1 MSGNTNA
8 TPPASGGASGSSS
21 GGGGTDQQYLKQ
33 GSKSGSRTGMIV
45 AVIVVVLIVVGVG
58 VAYAAGWIG
67 KSGGTTDLCKGV
79 GTVSLTGAG
88 STFVYPMMSEW
99 STMFNQQ
106 YSCAQV
112 SYNAIGSGG
121 GITQLTSK
129 LVNYGASDAP
139 LNPSQRANLG
149 GTGAVLTIP
158 DALGAVTVIYNI
170 GTTLS
175 SPLNLT
181 GTVVAGIY
189 LGQITTWNNPA
200 ITALNPH
207 VSLPSTTITVI
218 HRIDASGTT
227 FVFTH
232 WLTADNT
239 TWATKVGA
247 GLSVTWPVGLAEKG
261 STGVAGTV
269 ASTPGGIG
277 YAEENYAKIG
287 GVAYAAIANPAGN
300 YIWPNATNT
309 AAAAAGVASGLP
321 SGSGDW
327 ANVSII
333 NQAGAQTYPLATLSY
348 VMVYT
353 DLGHAYGA
361 SFTKTDAQWL
371 VNFLHWIVGTGQ
383 GSATALFFVP
393 MPSQITQLDYTTIS
407 GIQYNGA
414 SLTAQT

>member
-8 TPPASGGASGSSS
+8 MPPSSGGAAGAPAGGSAS
-21 GGGGTDQQYLKQ
+21 DQQYLQ
-33 GSKSGSRTGMIV
+33 RGSKAGSRTGMVV
-45 AVIVVVLIVVGVG
+45 AAIVVVLLVVGVG
-58 VAYAAGWIG
+58 VAYAAGWILKPAPG
-67 KSGGTTDLCKGV
+67 QSLCNGG

-88 STFVYPMMSEW
+88 STFIYPMMSVW
-99 STMFNQQ
+99 STTFNNQ
-106 YSCAQV
+106 YSCVQV

-139 LNPSQRANLG
+139 LSPSQRAQLG
-149 GTGAVLTIP
+149 TTVFTVP
-158 DALGAVTVIYNI
+158 DALGAVTVLYNL
-170 GTTLS
+170 GSTLPY
-175 SPLNLT
+175 PLNLT

-200 ITALNPH
+200 IAALNPH
-207 VSLPSTTITVI
+207 VSLPTTTITIV
-218 HRIDASGTT
+218 HRSDASGTT

-232 WLTADNT
+232 WLTADNA

-247 GLSVTWPVGLAEKG
+247 GLSVSWPVAGLAEKG
-261 STGVAGTV
+261 STGVAGMV
-269 ASTPGGIG
+269 ASTPGAIG

-287 GVAYAAIANPAGN
+287 GVAFAAIQNPSGN
-300 YIWPNATNT
+300 FVWPNATNT
-309 AAAAAGVASGLP
+309 AAAAAGVASSLP

-333 NQAGAQTYPLATLSY
+333 NQAGAQTYPLATLTY
-348 VMVYT
+348 VMVYE
-353 DLGHAYGA
+353 DLGKAYG
-361 SFTKTDAQWL
+361 SGFSKTDAQWE
-371 VNFLHWIVGTGQ
+371 VNFLHWIVGSGQ
-383 GSATALFFVP
+383 NSALELFFVP
-393 MPSQITQLDYTTIS
+393 LPSQITQLDDATIG